1 MRKVW
6 QRRLKDEGAHGNVM
20 TFNPMRDIDDLLIR
34 ICAQNYSFHFRD
46 IRISQSEI
54 GEQSD
59 QSHRIILRRELILK
73 RTRPR
78 ARVSI
83 QWLGCSVS
91 ETQKL
96 IMLPGPTNVPPR
108 VMRAMIKP
116 LMGHR
121 GPDFKEVLSQ
131 AINKTKKV
139 FQTKEDLFI
148 LTTSGTGATE
158 CALQNIIDDGDK
170 IIVNVNGFFSERLA
184 EAIKAYGGHRL
195 VVNSESGKAPRT
207 DDFRKIIKANP
218 DTKGLAVVYNETSTG
233 VTVRS
238 LQEIGKLC
246 QEEDILFIVDAI
258 SILGGDKLPVDDWN
272 VDMCVTASQ
281 KCLMCP
287 PGLSFISVSQKAWEK
302 ISAKKQHR
310 SFYLDL
316 PMYKKYMGDGFTP
329 FTPAVSLFYALNEAC
344 DMILE
349 EGLPARVDRHRI
361 CADAAYNSME
371 PLRLWLI
378 AEPESRSHTV
388 AAIACPNGID
398 DGKLRELIR
407 TKYGIDLGASLE
419 NWKGKMFKIE
429 IMGNIQSPEIMSTIS
444 AVASSSADLGFKVN
458 MSEALEAA
466 RKTLARLPAS
476 MN

>member
-1 MRKVW
+1 
-6 QRRLKDEGAHGNVM
+6 
-20 TFNPMRDIDDLLIR
+20 
-34 ICAQNYSFHFRD
+34 
-46 IRISQSEI
+46 
-54 GEQSD
+54 
-59 QSHRIILRRELILK
+59 
-73 RTRPR
+73 
-78 ARVSI
+78 
-83 QWLGCSVS
+83 
-91 ETQKL
+91 
-96 IMLPGPTNVPPR
+96 
-108 VMRAMIKP
+108 MRAMIKP

-131 AINKTKKV
+131 AINKTKRV

-184 EAIKAYGGHRL
+184 EAIKAYGAHPL
-195 VVNSESGKAPRT
+195 VVNSEWGKAPRT

-218 DTKGLAVVYNETSTG
+218 DTKALAVVYNETSTG

-258 SILGGDKLPVDDWN
+258 SILGGDKLPVDDWS
-272 VDMCVTASQ
+272 VDLCVTASQ

-287 PGLSFISVSQKAWEK
+287 PGLSFVSVSQKAWEK

-349 EGLPARVDRHRI
+349 EGLPARFERHRI
-361 CADAAYNSME
+361 CADAIYNSME
-371 PLRLWLI
+371 ALGLGLM

-388 AAIACPNGID
+388 AAIACPSGID

-419 NWKGKMFKIE
+419 KWKGKMFRIG
-429 IMGNIQSPEIMSTIS
+429 IMGNVGSPEIMSTIS
-444 AVASSSADLGFKVN
+444 AVASASADLGFKGK

-466 RKTLARLPAS
+466 RKTLARLPAR